1 MKTLFSILAIVAILF
16 AAGCTDKNEPLTEAN
31 MSELKVPQNFDYEM
45 SRMVEINLV
54 GAHRL
59 PVTIMTTDG
68 KVLYRGMMQ
77 PESGLQTKFQMANAF
92 TRVVLVY
99 HVHEVTVNV
108 RNNRIE
114 YNFSSN

>member
-1 MKTLFSILAIVAILF
+1 MKTLLSILAIVTMLVV
-16 AAGCTDKNEPLTEAN
+16 AGCSDKNEPLTEAN

-45 SRMVEINLV
+45 SRMVELNLV

-59 PVTIMTTDG
+59 PVTIKTTDG
-68 KVLYRGMMQ
+68 KVLYRGMML
-77 PESGLQTKFQMANAF
+77 PGSGLQTKFQLANAI
-92 TRVVLVY
+92 TRVVLIY

-114 YNFSSN
+114 YNFASN